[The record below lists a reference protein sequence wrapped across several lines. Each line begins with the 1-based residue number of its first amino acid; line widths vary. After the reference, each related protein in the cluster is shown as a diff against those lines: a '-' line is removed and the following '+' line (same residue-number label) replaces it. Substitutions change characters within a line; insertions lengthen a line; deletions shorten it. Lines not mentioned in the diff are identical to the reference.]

1 MKTLGEKIFAR
12 DENGE
17 LKSRI
22 GTLFLHTP
30 GLVTKRGVHAMQ
42 RQMWVDELN
51 RERAAAGEAPLSQA
65 EEEVE
70 FRESVDLVFTDD
82 HVLIRP
88 DPERMD
94 LAFKADAILQTM
106 VSKRVIR
113 FLNTSSAKVRRSITE
128 RGENW
133 RISRQPISQ
142 QDIANLIEHS
152 KVPICENPIYYYNR
166 STGTRYVTASTYL
179 DVQQFDDLRFRRQI
193 KEFVDGLGKRNRLG
207 NPEVDLFPASTPI
220 EIRKAWKNL
229 PVTELTDEEL
239 RRRCEKIDLDWRM
252 SLPAGL
258 REETVDNYEWR
269 NAMCQTITRQPNENS
284 AEEQELISGIA
295 SEFYRQIEWLPG
307 ARINRGEVIFDPI
320 YSDAERT
327 RDPKLLE
334 ICDSR
339 VKAIIFN
346 FTQVLGDLD
355 FINVGR
361 IAHSLSKDP
370 ADSSRRHIVYIIQY
384 QSRGAQKPR
393 VVIIR
398 LQKWGIAERLD
409 QGKDMLQAI
418 LETDEYADYI
428 MDRRRMCLQL
438 GMPLPRRLRYSQ
450 FTEKYRGRNQYNG
463 VSVRT
468 GFFSRPYIPGF
479 ASDKIPEQKFRN
491 PLFAEKF
498 AVLLGRAAALDMIVG
513 RRRTETKELL
523 FDRNYEVVVLDAD
536 GMPSELLVTDHAG
549 TFVNYEHRLED
560 FVSQYAGPMQR
571 RKRLVTD
578 YTAFVNAYVKA
589 FQSKI
594 LEVQGEYRAQRR
606 AYDNLFVDRP
616 YDVNGSGAYRWAC
629 ILKRL
634 DEADPDRLAGLLRAA
649 IGE

>member
-1 MKTLGEKIFAR
+1 MKILGEKIFAR
-12 DENGE
+12 DADGT
-17 LKSRI
+17 LLSRI
-22 GTLFLHTP
+22 GTLFLRTP

-51 RERAAAGEAPLSQA
+51 RERAAAGEAPLSQD
-65 EEEVE
+65 EEDAE
-70 FRESVDLVFTDD
+70 FRDSVDLVFTDD

-94 LAFKADAILQTM
+94 LAFRADAILQTM

-113 FLNTSSAKVRRSITE
+113 FLNTSSAKVRRAITE

-152 KVPICENPIYYYNR
+152 RVPICENPIYYYNR
-166 STGTRYVTASTYL
+166 STGTRYVTASTFL
-179 DVQQFDDLRFRRQI
+179 DVQKFDDLRFRRQI

-252 SLPAGL
+252 SMPAEL
-258 REETVDNYEWR
+258 RDETVSNYEWR

-284 AEEQELISGIA
+284 AEEQELVSGIA

-307 ARINRGEVIFDPI
+307 AMIDRGEVIFDPI

-327 RDPKLLE
+327 HDPKLLE

-346 FTQVLGDLD
+346 FTQVMGDLD
-355 FINVGR
+355 YINVGR
-361 IAHSLSKDP
+361 IANSLAKDKN
-370 ADSSRRHIVYIIQY
+370 ASARRHIVYIIQY
-384 QSRGAQKPR
+384 HFRGEPKPR

-409 QGKDMLQAI
+409 QGKNMLQAI

-428 MDRRRMCLQL
+428 LDRRRMCLQL
-438 GMPLPRRLRYSQ
+438 GMPLPKRLRYSH
-450 FTEKYRGRNQYNG
+450 FTEKYRGLNQYNG

-468 GFFSRPYIPGF
+468 GFFLRPYIPGL
-479 ASDKIPEQKFRN
+479 ASDKIPNPNYRN
-491 PLFAEKF
+491 PVFAEKF
-498 AVLLGRAAALDMIVG
+498 ATLIGKAAALDMIVG
-513 RRRTETKELL
+513 RRSTETKELL
-523 FDRNYEVVVLDAD
+523 FDKNYEVIVLDQD
-536 GMPSELLVTDHAG
+536 GMPSDFVITDHAG
-549 TFVNYEHRLED
+549 TFVNYEHRLDE
-560 FVSQYAGPMQR
+560 FVFQYAGVMQR
-571 RKRLVTD
+571 RKALVPD
-578 YTAFVNAYVKA
+578 YPTFVDAYVKA
-589 FQSKI
+589 FRDEVAAVQS
-594 LEVQGEYRAQRR
+594 EYRAQRR

-634 DEADPDRLAGLLRAA
+634 DEADPDRLAELLRAA